1 MKFLKRKLL
10 SSTVV
15 PLAIGITLVTGGCN
29 AGAAEA
35 GAAQLGAGVNPCA
48 MGNPCVAAN
57 PCAAKNPC
65 AANPCA
71 ANPCAANPCA
81 PAAAAELSD
90 AEAAATYERIADGL
104 RAAYAKSDHP
114 VAVTYF
120 RWRRYNKAP
129 YVSETHGGR
138 YVNNFAND
146 VAKAYGAFEKAGVM
160 PEGSVL
166 AKDSFRVPP
175 KNPCAANPCAAN
187 PCAANPC
194 AANPC
199 AANPCAANPCAGK
212 NPCAANP
219 CAANPC
225 AVNPCAAAGK
235 EQPGPLFIMEKMQA
249 GFSPETGDWRYTMIM
264 PNGAVFGATKG
275 KDAAKVQFCAD
286 CHGGSENDS
295 MFFLPGQYR

>member
-1 MKFLKRKLL
+1 MKVSKAP
-10 SSTVV
+10 SWGVIAA
-15 PLAIGITLVTGGCN
+15 LAV
-29 AGAAEA
+29 GAFIV
-35 GAAQLGAGVNPCA
+35 LGVGSAVH
-48 MGNPCVAAN
+48 AAN
-57 PCAAKNPC
+57 PCNPC

-71 ANPCAANPCA
+71 ANPCTANPCAANPCAVNPCTVNPCAVNPCAVNPCAVNPCAANPCA

-90 AEAAATYERIADGL
+90 AEASATYGEVANEL
-104 RAAYAKSDHP
+104 RAGYAKSDHP
-114 VAVTYF
+114 VAAMYF
-120 RWRRYNKAP
+120 NWNRYNKVP

-146 VAKAYGAFEKAGVM
+146 VAKAYGNFEKAGVM

-175 KNPCAANPCAAN
+175 TNPCAANPCAAN

-199 AANPCAANPCAGK
+199 DTQGK
-212 NPCAANP
+212 
-219 CAANPC
+219 
-225 AVNPCAAAGK
+225 V
-235 EQPGPLFIMEKMQA
+235 QPGPLFLMEKMEA
-249 GFSPETGDWRYTMIM
+249 GFNPETGDWRYNMIM
-264 PNGAVFGATKG
+264 PNGTVFGTTKG

-295 MFFLPGQYR
+295 LFFLPEEHRVRF